1 MMYLFLLFLN
11 GYGISTEIILQ
22 KEAKDI
28 FVKFATLSWSAKL
41 GKHWGHIYLWEK
53 GLLGGSC

>member
-1 MMYLFLLFLN
+1 MYLFLLFLN

-28 FVKFATLSWSAKL
+28 FVKFAILSWSVKL

-53 GLLGGSC
+53 GLPGGWC